1 MKYIIPFILFW
12 ILFGF
17 KSTHAEEECFLF
29 INGEKEGQEFAIVQ
43 LVRPVLSS
51 HIQSIKSVPPEG
63 ITSKQLESEC
73 HFELSLVYA
82 ADSLKVSLD
91 SKRTKTPISGY
102 AASKRTFPDNIRETF
117 LTILSPHFSGSSKKR
132 ICSENA
138 DLQFKF
144 CPQVPKALL
153 VHRYYPDQDFASSS
167 KQAVTVLAEELQN
180 LIQSKKGMEFMAM
193 AGSFR
198 QDQIKQNGE
207 GLLNQYEAD
216 LIVAFTLEGE
226 IQPSKSSMWK
236 ALATINLSLNAFTEK
251 EGEIVQLSSLDIKPE
266 RIPIRKLGKSKAY
279 REKHFGRAARKLVKK
294 WSEKEI
300 NQYLEELR

>member
-1 MKYIIPFILFW
+1 LTVLIPYF
-12 ILFGF
+12 
-17 KSTHAEEECFLF
+17 SE
-29 INGEKEGQEFAIVQ
+29 
-43 LVRPVLSS
+43 
-51 HIQSIKSVPPEG
+51 
-63 ITSKQLESEC
+63 TSK
-73 HFELSLVYA
+73 V
-82 ADSLKVSLD
+82 K
-91 SKRTKTPISGY
+91 
-102 AASKRTFPDNIRETF
+102 
-117 LTILSPHFSGSSKKR
+117 
-132 ICSENA
+132 ICKENE
-138 DLQFKF
+138 DLQLKL
-144 CPQVPKALL
+144 CPKVPKTLL
-153 VHRYYPDQDFASSS
+153 MHQFNLDEEFASSS

-193 AGSFR
+193 AGNFR

-207 GLLNQYEAD
+207 RLLNQYEAD

-236 ALATINLSLNAFTEK
+236 ALATIKLSLNAFTEK

>member
-1 MKYIIPFILFW
+1 MHQFNLD
-12 ILFGF
+12 
-17 KSTHAEEECFLF
+17 EE
-29 INGEKEGQEFAIVQ
+29 
-43 LVRPVLSS
+43 
-51 HIQSIKSVPPEG
+51 
-63 ITSKQLESEC
+63 
-73 HFELSLVYA
+73 
-82 ADSLKVSLD
+82 
-91 SKRTKTPISGY
+91 
-102 AASKRTFPDNIRETF
+102 
-117 LTILSPHFSGSSKKR
+117 
-132 ICSENA
+132 
-138 DLQFKF
+138 
-144 CPQVPKALL
+144 
-153 VHRYYPDQDFASSS
+153 FASSS